1 MSGDLQFEGR
11 CAVISG
17 AGGGIGGALAREAAR
32 RGMSLALAD
41 LDNARLE
48 AITAELRGQGVKVLS
63 RVVDVRD
70 YASVA
75 PFAEEVLGE
84 FPSIAATFAN
94 AGLLRPSPAIRPDL
108 DTWNLTIDV
117 NLKGVLHMAK
127 AFAGPMADR
136 GEPAQFVITGSQVS
150 FIVGPTLSSYCATKH
165 ALWAYADIM
174 RMELAMEG
182 SALGVSLICPPRTR
196 SGLTAETRARVVAAD
211 GEEAAQHYDTLCME
225 PADLAA
231 DAFEKVEKREFWI
244 LKAKDHGPMFRPRV
258 QYLLDVAEN

>member
-1 MSGDLQFEGR
+1 MAEDLKLEGR
-11 CAVISG
+11 CAVITG
-17 AGGGIGGALAREAAR
+17 AAGGIGGELARQAAR
-32 RGMSLALAD
+32 RGMSVALAD
-41 LDNARLE
+41 LDGARLE
-48 AITAELRGQGVKVLS
+48 AIAEELRGQGVKVLS

-75 PFAEEVLGE
+75 PFAEEVLKT
-84 FPSIAATFAN
+84 FPSIGATFAN
-94 AGLLRPSPAIRPDL
+94 AGLLRPSPAVRPDL

-117 NLKGVLHMAK
+117 NLKGVVHMAK
-127 AFAGPMADR
+127 AFAGPMVDR

-182 SALGVSLICPPRTR
+182 SPVGVSLICPPRTR

-211 GEEAAQHYDTLCME
+211 GEEAAKHYDTLCME
-225 PADLAA
+225 PSQLAA
-231 DAFEKVEKREFWI
+231 DAFEKVAKREFWI
-244 LKAKDHGPMFRPRV
+244 LAATDHGPMFRPRV
-258 QYLLDVAEN
+258 QYLLDVASN